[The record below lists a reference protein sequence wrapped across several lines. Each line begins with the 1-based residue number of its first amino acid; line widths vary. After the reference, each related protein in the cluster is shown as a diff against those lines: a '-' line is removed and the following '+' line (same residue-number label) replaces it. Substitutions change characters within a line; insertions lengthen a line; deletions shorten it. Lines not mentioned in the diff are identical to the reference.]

1 MPMSATMT
9 QYYTGAGSGPVI
21 CLSCTLPC
29 QAKRQYLL
37 TCKVSRYCLL
47 ALHGGTA
54 LIRTVTMCVWYF
66 FSTHICSQ
74 LFLKGVVDRGIRTI
88 QMLARGDQPHAIST
102 RKHNTSTLRW
112 SNAGP
117 SSHTVFQHW
126 AGTGSTSV
134 SRWILCNSSIQ
145 AIQANSLWEFFAN
158 IFCAMSSKIILLMLQ
173 FSTQQAWDIE
183 PVLG

>member
-1 MPMSATMT
+1 MHQIFIQQWFNIMPMSATMT

-29 QAKRQYLL
+29 KAKRQYLL

-54 LIRTVTMCVWYF
+54 LIRSVTMCVWYF

-88 QMLARGDQPHAIST
+88 QMLALVVETSRMPYPPE
-102 RKHNTSTLRW
+102 NTAPPPCVDPMLAHR
-112 SNAGP
+112 
-117 SSHTVFQHW
+117 
-126 AGTGSTSV
+126 
-134 SRWILCNSSIQ
+134 RIRCSSIEPTQ
-145 AIQANSLWEFFAN
+145 AQPLYRAGYYVTRVFRPYRRTACGNF
-158 IFCAMSSKIILLMLQ
+158 LQ
-173 FSTQQAWDIE
+173 TFSA
-183 PVLG
+183 L